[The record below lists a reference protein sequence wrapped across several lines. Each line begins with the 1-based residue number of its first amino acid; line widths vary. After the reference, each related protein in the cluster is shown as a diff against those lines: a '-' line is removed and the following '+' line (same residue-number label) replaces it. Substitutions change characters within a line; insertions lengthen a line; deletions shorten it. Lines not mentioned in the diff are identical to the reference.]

1 MTKDELDEINE
12 LDCDLGQAFYELNKI
27 TKDKYVALHDD
38 EHFRNI
44 LKAIDTLKEELKYFQ
59 KFI

>member
-1 MTKDELDEINE
+1 MSEDELDEINN
-12 LDCDLGQAFYELNKI
+12 LDCDLGNAFFELNKI
-27 TKDKYVALHDD
+27 TKGKYVALYDD

-44 LKAIDTLKEELKYFQ
+44 LKAIHTLKEELKYFQ